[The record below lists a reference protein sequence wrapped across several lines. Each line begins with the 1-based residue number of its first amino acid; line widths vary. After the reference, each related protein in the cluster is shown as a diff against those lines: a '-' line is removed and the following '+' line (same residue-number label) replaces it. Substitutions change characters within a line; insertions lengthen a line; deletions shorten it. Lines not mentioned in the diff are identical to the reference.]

1 MISAEFNQTRKVIF
15 QWKRTFVGY
24 QISNAK
30 ILKELQVMSPR
41 AAELHQLMPVRKEID
56 TSKLL
61 LSPMPGLLVDVMVSE
76 GQTVRAGDTLA
87 IVEAM
92 KMENVL
98 RAERDGVVSV
108 VHEKKGATLDVD
120 QHILEFE

>member
-1 MISAEFNQTRKVIF
+1 
-15 QWKRTFVGY
+15 
-24 QISNAK
+24 
-30 ILKELQVMSPR
+30 
-41 AAELHQLMPVRKEID
+41 
-56 TSKLL
+56 
-61 LSPMPGLLVDVMVSE
+61 MPGLLVDVMVSE